1 MQDGRSPYFGAT
13 VGRVANRIAGAKFVL
28 KGVQYNLSANDPPNS
43 LHGGKFG
50 WSRKPWTLS
59 SREVFD
65 DGGSAVKLKYTSVDG
80 EEVRPHCP
88 CCITGHMCGTNLSCH
103 YSQLVKGM
111 YEWKL
116 PSSMGLPAFCPLN
129 EPPAT
134 LHRSKF

>member
-28 KGVQYNLSANDPPNS
+28 NGVQYNLSANDPPNS

-80 EEVRPHCP
+80 EEVRPQCP
-88 CCITGHMCGTNLSCH
+88 CCMMWSHVWHT
-103 YSQLVKGM
+103 SQLSALTTGKADVQPGTAQQ
-111 YEWKL
+111 YGTACFV
-116 PSSMGLPAFCPLN
+116 PS
-129 EPPAT
+129 E
-134 LHRSKF
+134 